1 MDRDVAISLVD
12 ELDGIKEV
20 FTAIKG
26 VLDDILEVLTPAPDP
41 SDEDNPGT

>member
-12 ELDGIKEV
+12 VLGDIKD
-20 FTAIKG
+20 

-41 SDEDNPGT
+41 SDDNPGT